1 MSKKPVSLSA
11 PPQHR
16 STTPALPSRS
26 PTIALALGG
35 GGARGLAHIPI
46 LEAFDELGLKPKI
59 MAGTSI
65 GAVFA
70 AAYAS
75 GMTGRQ
81 IRVHTQ
87 EVLRNRLD
95 LVRDLYAARVRTT
108 RRIWNVFPSGSA
120 FLGAERLLDIILPP
134 RIARDFAHLAIP
146 LKIVASDFYAQD
158 AVDPRHR
165 ARCARRSP
173 RALRCPSSSSRCMLD
188 GRVLIDGGLVN
199 PLPFD
204 LLCGEADLTVAVD
217 VSGTPIR
224 REDRER
230 PKAWEALFA
239 ANFIFER
246 TIIKEKL
253 RSRQPD
259 VYIDAGTSRYQV
271 LDFLKLDEIL
281 AAAAP
286 AKERLKAQLARVME
300 AETLPTLEAHEAP
313 KELAAPVRSPRR
325 ASAQARHAARPS
337 VSPGRMLSAASRS
350 ALRRGP
356 RRSPACGGRSVW
368 LKTRA
373 PCSTPPPLGSGAP

>member
-158 AVDPRHR
+158 AVVLDKGPLRQ
-165 ARCARRSP
+165 AIAASI
-173 RALRCPSSSSRCMLD
+173 ALPVIFEPVTLE

-313 KELAAPVRSPRR
+313 KDLATPVRSPRR
-325 ASAQARHAARPS
+325 A
-337 VSPGRMLSAASRS
+337 L
-350 ALRRGP
+350 LRRG
-356 RRSPACGGRSVW
+356 RGKA
-368 LKTRA
+368 
-373 PCSTPPPLGSGAP
+373 